1 MFGTDKE
8 SVYQYLCRSAGI
20 GADSVCRVYFFGI
33 DVDSIGGKHMK
44 KIYKIVLLTI
54 ISILCIIINTYF
66 EEYKMVG
73 ILGMYLFCVI
83 ALLVKDKK

>member
-1 MFGTDKE
+1 
-8 SVYQYLCRSAGI
+8 
-20 GADSVCRVYFFGI
+20 
-33 DVDSIGGKHMK
+33 MK